1 MSPVTTLEMQRQ
13 TNMRPTLLIGLGGTG
28 QKVLVQLKARFIRNF
43 GGVPD
48 AVRFLCFDTDQTPDK
63 AQTEGKVVSL
73 TTDTELVNIGGIET
87 ANISSQ
93 SGQISCDRCLDHRG

>member
-48 AVRFLCFDTDQTPDK
+48 AVRFYASIPTRLRIKPRLK
-63 AQTEGKVVSL
+63 ARLSV
-73 TTDTELVNIGGIET
+73 
-87 ANISSQ
+87 
-93 SGQISCDRCLDHRG
+93 